1 MTVID
6 DRLNAI
12 RGAAPRKPHNAR
24 TLAALAANP
33 GCRRRTLMDA
43 AGVNKALIADR
54 LGHGMT
60 VGQMSSIALARGKSF
75 EAQVKAEGGNDLLR
89 LLREHLD
96 LPTAQA
102 HYHDLNPADDD
113 DRISARLRRSQSALE
128 EAARA
133 SDPVGTMFDHPI
145 LQLTMNGVR
154 VHIEPDLIAFK
165 FGDRFHIVEIKSF
178 PIVDG
183 VADSG
188 KVAAAA
194 QQAAVYVLAM
204 REMLRTAGLSPE
216 LVSHEVILVCPRD
229 FSNQPVAELVDVRKP
244 LASLRRHLTRMES
257 IEALLPVLPPDLTFD
272 LVLDETGQSTRSPD
286 DLAASVAQVSARY
299 SPDCLESCELA
310 GVCRAEADGTV
321 PVLGR
326 VVREEL
332 GGIDS
337 IAEAIALATGGRV
350 PDDSQRQAARLL
362 RSAYQMRQQALEAM
376 R

>member
-1 MTVID
+1 MTVVD

-24 TLAALAANP
+24 SLAALAANP

-43 AGVNKALIADR
+43 AGVDKAAVADR
-54 LGHGMT
+54 LGHRMT

-89 LLREHLD
+89 LLRQHID
-96 LPTAQA
+96 LPTVQA

-113 DRISARLRRSQSALE
+113 DRISARLRRSRSALV

-133 SDPVGTMFDHPI
+133 PDPVGTMFDHPI

-183 VADSG
+183 TADSG

-194 QQAAVYVLAM
+194 QQSAVYVLAM
-204 REMLRTAGLSPE
+204 REMLQTAGLSPE
-216 LVSHEVILVCPRD
+216 LVSHEVILVCPKD
-229 FSNQPVAELVDVRKP
+229 FSNQPVAELIDVRKQ
-244 LASLRRHLTRMES
+244 LASLRRHLARMES
-257 IEALLPVLPPDLTFD
+257 IDDLLLLLPASLTFD
-272 LVLDETGQSTRSPD
+272 LLPDRDGQPTRNPEE
-286 DLAASVAQVSARY
+286 LAADLTRVAARY

-326 VVREEL
+326 VIREEL

-337 IAEAIALATGGRV
+337 IAEVVGLATGSRQ
-350 PDDSQRQAARLL
+350 PDDSQRQTARLL
-362 RSAYQMRQQALEAM
+362 RAAYQMRQQALES
-376 R
+376 RR

>member
-1 MTVID
+1 MTVVD

-33 GCRRRTLMDA
+33 GCRRRTIMDA

-60 VGQMSSIALARGKSF
+60 VGQMSSIALARGRSF

-204 REMLRTAGLSPE
+204 REMLQTAGLSPE

-257 IEALLPVLPPDLTFD
+257 IDALLPILPPGLTFD
-272 LVLDETGQSTRSPD
+272 LVLDETGQATRSPD

-299 SPDCLESCELA
+299 SPDCLQSCELA

-362 RSAYQMRQQALEAM
+362 RSAYQMRQQALEAV

>member
-54 LGHGMT
+54 LGYGMT

-89 LLREHLD
+89 LLRLHLD

-113 DRISARLRRSQSALE
+113 DRISARLRRSQRALE

-204 REMLRTAGLSPE
+204 REMLQTAGLSPE

-257 IEALLPVLPPDLTFD
+257 IDTLLPILPPSLTFD
-272 LVLDETGQSTRSPD
+272 LVLDATGQPTRSPD

-299 SPDCLESCELA
+299 SPDCLQSCELA
-310 GVCRAEADGTV
+310 GVCRAEANGTV

-350 PDDSQRQAARLL
+350 PDDSQREAARLL
-362 RSAYQMRQQALEAM
+362 RTAYQMRQQALEAM

>member
-1 MTVID
+1 MTVVD

-43 AGVNKALIADR
+43 AGVDKALIADR
-54 LGHGMT
+54 LGYGMT

-75 EAQVKAEGGNDLLR
+75 EAQVKAEGGSELLR

-113 DRISARLRRSQSALE
+113 DRISTRLRRSRSALE
-128 EAARA
+128 QAARA
-133 SDPVGTMFDHPI
+133 PDPVGTMFDHPI

-154 VHIEPDLIAFK
+154 VYIEPDLIAFK

-183 VADSG
+183 AADSG

-204 REMLRTAGLSPE
+204 REMLQTAGLSPE
-216 LVSHEVILVCPRD
+216 LVSHEVILVCPKD
-229 FSNQPVAELVDVRKP
+229 FSNQPVAELVDVRKQ

-257 IEALLPVLPPDLTFD
+257 VEVLLPMLPAGLTFD
-272 LVLDETGQSTRSPD
+272 LLLDERGNATRSPD
-286 DLAASVAQVSARY
+286 DLAATAAQISARY
-299 SPDCLESCELA
+299 SPDCLENCELA

-326 VVREEL
+326 VIREEL

-337 IAEAIALATGGRV
+337 IAEAIALATGSQV

-362 RSAYQMRQQALEAM
+362 RTAYQMRQQALGAAQ
-376 R
+376 

>member
-89 LLREHLD
+89 LLRGHLD

-154 VHIEPDLIAFK
+154 VYIEPDLIAFK

-183 VADSG
+183 TADPG

-204 REMLRTAGLSPE
+204 REMLQTAGLSPE

-229 FSNQPVAELVDVRKP
+229 FTNQPVAELVDVRKP

-257 IEALLPVLPPDLTFD
+257 MEALLSALPPGLTFD
-272 LVLDETGQSTRSPD
+272 LVLDDTGQATRSPD

-350 PDDSQRQAARLL
+350 PDDSQRQAAGLL
-362 RSAYQMRQQALEAM
+362 RSAYQMRQHALGAM

>member
-43 AGVNKALIADR
+43 AGVNKVLIADR

-60 VGQMSSIALARGKSF
+60 VGQMSSMALARGKSF

-89 LLREHLD
+89 LLRGHLD

-165 FGDRFHIVEIKSF
+165 FGDRFHVVEIKSF

-183 VADSG
+183 TADSG

-204 REMLRTAGLSPE
+204 REMLQTAGLSPE
-216 LVSHEVILVCPRD
+216 LVSHKVILVCPRD
-229 FSNQPVAELVDVRKP
+229 FTNQPVAELVDVRKP

-257 IEALLPVLPPDLTFD
+257 IEALLSLLPPGLTFD
-272 LVLDETGQSTRSPD
+272 LVLDETGQATRSPD

-299 SPDCLESCELA
+299 SPDCLQSCELA

-337 IAEAIALATGGRV
+337 IAEAIELATGGRV

-362 RSAYQMRQQALEAM
+362 RSAYQMRQQALEAL